1 MNNIGCNSMV
11 DPLRRLIMK
20 SPLCAWKDK
29 YNVKKNWKDLYYS
42 AEPNFDKAVLQYNNL
57 ISIIKSF
64 GIDILMLP
72 NNDNTSL
79 DSIYTHDAGIATSS
93 GIIICNMG
101 KKSRKNEPKALK
113 GFLSDNNIS
122 VIGEIKY
129 PGIIEG
135 GDIIWINNR
144 TIAVGEGYRT
154 NKEGIRQLKEILG
167 DEIDDLIRVPLP
179 HWLGPESCLH
189 LMSNVS
195 PIDNNLY
202 LIYPKLLP
210 VKFIKYLKSLNIKLI
225 NVPDKEY
232 ESMACNVLSLAPKK
246 CIMMS
251 GNPITKKLLESNNV
265 EVFTYDGSEISLKGA
280 GGPTCLTRPIY
291 RQK

>member
-20 SPLCAWKDK
+20 SPLYAWKDT
-29 YNVKKNWKDLYYS
+29 YNVKKYWKDLYFS
-42 AEPNFDKAVLQYNNL
+42 AEPNFDKAVFQYNNL

-72 NNDNTSL
+72 SNDNTSL

-113 GFLSDNNIS
+113 DFLSDNNIS

-195 PIDNNLY
+195 PIDHNLY

>member
-20 SPLCAWKDK
+20 SPLCAWKDA

-57 ISIIKSF
+57 ISIIESF

-113 GFLSDNNIS
+113 DFLSDNNIS

-195 PIDNNLY
+195 PIDHNLY

>member
-20 SPLCAWKDK
+20 SPLCAWKDT
-29 YNVKKNWKDLYYS
+29 YNVKKYWKDLYFS

-113 GFLSDNNIS
+113 DFLSDNNIS

-195 PIDNNLY
+195 PIDHNLY

>member
-1 MNNIGCNSMV
+1 MV

-20 SPLCAWKDK
+20 SPLYAWKDT
-29 YNVKKNWKDLYYS
+29 YNVKKYWKDLYFS

-101 KKSRKNEPKALK
+101 KKSRKSEPKALK
-113 GFLSDNNIS
+113 DFLSDNNIS

-144 TIAVGEGYRT
+144 TMAVGEGYRT

-195 PIDNNLY
+195 PIDHNLY

>member
-1 MNNIGCNSMV
+1 MV

-20 SPLCAWKDK
+20 SPLCAWKDT
-29 YNVKKNWKDLYYS
+29 YNVKKYWKDLYFS

-113 GFLSDNNIS
+113 DFLSDNNIS

-144 TIAVGEGYRT
+144 TMAVGEGYRT

-195 PIDNNLY
+195 PIDHNLY

>member
-1 MNNIGCNSMV
+1 VNRVECNSMV
-11 DPLRRLIMK
+11 DPLLRVIMK
-20 SPLCAWKDK
+20 SPDNAWKNIN
-29 YNVKKNWKDLYYS
+29 NVNKNWKDLHFI
-42 AEPNFDKAVLQYNNL
+42 AEPKFDKAVFQYKTL
-57 ISIIKSF
+57 ISLIESF
-64 GIDILMLP
+64 GTEILMLP
-72 NNDNTSL
+72 SDDETTL
-79 DSIYTHDAGIATSS
+79 DSIYTHDAGIATSK

-101 KKSRKNEPKALK
+101 KEARKNEPKALK
-113 GFLSDNNIS
+113 NFLFHNNIS
-122 VIGEIKY
+122 VVGEIKY

-135 GDIIWINNR
+135 GDIIWINKR

-154 NKEGIRQLKEILG
+154 NKEGIQQLKDILG
-167 DEIDDLIRVPLP
+167 DEIDDIIPVPLP

-195 PIDNNLY
+195 PIDHNLF

-210 VKFIKYLKSLNIKLI
+210 ARFLEFLKSLNIKLI
-225 NVPDKEY
+225 NVPDEEY

-251 GNPITKKLLESNNV
+251 GNPITQTLLESNNV

-291 RQK
+291 RQG

>member
-20 SPLCAWKDK
+20 SPLCAWKDT
-29 YNVKKNWKDLYYS
+29 YSVKKNWKDLYYS

-72 NNDNTSL
+72 SNDNTSL

-101 KKSRKNEPKALK
+101 KKSRKSEPKALK
-113 GFLSDNNIS
+113 DFLSDNNIS

-144 TIAVGEGYRT
+144 TMAVGEGYRT

-167 DEIDDLIRVPLP
+167 DEIDDLIRVSLP

-195 PIDNNLY
+195 PIDHNLY

>member
-1 MNNIGCNSMV
+1 MV

-20 SPLCAWKDK
+20 SPLYAWKDT
-29 YNVKKNWKDLYYS
+29 YNVKKYWKDLYFS

-113 GFLSDNNIS
+113 DFLSDNNIS

-195 PIDNNLY
+195 PIDHNLY

>member
-1 MNNIGCNSMV
+1 MV

-135 GDIIWINNR
+135 GDIIWITNR

-195 PIDNNLY
+195 PIDHNLY

>member
-1 MNNIGCNSMV
+1 MKNIGCNSMV

-20 SPLCAWKDK
+20 SPLYAWKDT
-29 YNVKKNWKDLYYS
+29 YNVKKYWKDLYFS

-101 KKSRKNEPKALK
+101 KKSRKSEPKALK
-113 GFLSDNNIS
+113 DFLSDNNIS

-195 PIDNNLY
+195 PIDHNLY

>member
-1 MNNIGCNSMV
+1 MV

-20 SPLCAWKDK
+20 SPLYAWKDT
-29 YNVKKNWKDLYYS
+29 YNVKKYWKDLYFS

-144 TIAVGEGYRT
+144 TMAVGEGYRT

-195 PIDNNLY
+195 PIDHNLY

>member
-1 MNNIGCNSMV
+1 VNNIGCNSMV

-20 SPLCAWKDK
+20 SPLCAWKDA
-29 YNVKKNWKDLYYS
+29 YNVKKNWKDLYFS

-57 ISIIKSF
+57 ISIIESF

-113 GFLSDNNIS
+113 DFLSDNNIS

-135 GDIIWINNR
+135 GDIIWITNR

-195 PIDNNLY
+195 PIDHNLY